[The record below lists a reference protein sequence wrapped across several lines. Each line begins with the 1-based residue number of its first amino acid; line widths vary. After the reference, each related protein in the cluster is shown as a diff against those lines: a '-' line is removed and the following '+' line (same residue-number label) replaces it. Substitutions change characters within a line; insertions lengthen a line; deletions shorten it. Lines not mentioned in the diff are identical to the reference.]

1 MDDRYDRRS
10 NRNQHESD
18 FYDYGSR
25 QAQQWDQTPGQAGEV
40 QDRSDYR
47 MTTRYGN
54 DSDSYDAGHRDRN
67 QRRELPTQ
75 GHQHNQ
81 AFAAGSSIA
90 PDYRDTR
97 GYGRFTA
104 DSYGGRDYAYR
115 QDPNYG
121 SRGFG
126 AAGYGASYG
135 SGSGYGTHD
144 SDRGFFER
152 AGDEIASWF
161 GDDAA
166 TRRREQDH
174 RGAGPQ
180 NYTRSDQ
187 RILDDIC
194 DRLTEDRYV
203 DASDITVTVQER
215 EVTLDG
221 SVTSKQAKRRAE
233 DVADHV
239 TGVGHVQNNLRVK
252 DRQKT
257 EERQTL

>member
-1 MDDRYDRRS
+1 
-10 NRNQHESD
+10 
-18 FYDYGSR
+18 
-25 QAQQWDQTPGQAGEV
+25 
-40 QDRSDYR
+40 
-47 MTTRYGN
+47 
-54 DSDSYDAGHRDRN
+54 
-67 QRRELPTQ
+67 
-75 GHQHNQ
+75 
-81 AFAAGSSIA
+81 
-90 PDYRDTR
+90 
-97 GYGRFTA
+97 
-104 DSYGGRDYAYR
+104 
-115 QDPNYG
+115 
-121 SRGFG
+121 
-126 AAGYGASYG
+126 
-135 SGSGYGTHD
+135 
-144 SDRGFFER
+144 
-152 AGDEIASWF
+152 DEIASWF

-239 TGVGHVQNNLRVK
+239 TGVGHVQNNLSVK